1 MLGIKGGGGGE
12 SINQRDR
19 SVARMA
25 RPPNAVMRLLNCPYL
40 NNGRDEFS
48 NICQSRDYQCKS

>member
-48 NICQSRDYQCKS
+48 NIGQSRISM